1 MEEKEAKE
9 DQGNDRHHVGRIG
22 AETCFGLHEV
32 LQNRRRKLFGL
43 SWVCPDGRGELFGLS
58 WGVFGWVRGV
68 FWAFAEYVWMGVW
81 IDVWFHGVLV
91 IVRRDWCGR
100 AQKKPDTGSRRRS
113 AGIRLGGWGIEVSYG
128 FR

>member
-43 SWVCPDGRGELFGLS
+43 SWVCPDGHGELFGLS
-58 WGVFGWVRGV
+58 WGVSGWVQGLVSAFMGFVRIGV
-68 FWAFAEYVWMGVW
+68 GIAA
-81 IDVWFHGVLV
+81 WFHGMRA
-91 IVRRDWCGR
+91 IARRDPWGR

-113 AGIRLGGWGIEVSYG
+113 AGIRLEGLGIEVSYG

>member
-9 DQGNDRHHVGRIG
+9 DQGDDRLQVGRIG
-22 AETCFGLHEV
+22 AETCFGLHGV
-32 LQNRRRKLFGL
+32 LPNRRRKLFG
-43 SWVCPDGRGELFGLS
+43 PS
-58 WGVFGWVRGV
+58 WGVSGWAQGIV
-68 FWAFAEYVWMGVW
+68 WAFVGCVRMGVW
-81 IDVWFHGVLV
+81 IDAWFHGMRA
-91 IVRRDWCGR
+91 IARRDWCGR